1 MTDSHQPLTAS
12 RPRRGSL
19 KVLFLTVF
27 IDLIGFG
34 IVLPV
39 LPLYGK
45 DLGALGWQVGLIVAS
60 YSAMQ
65 FLFAPAW
72 GRLSDRIGRRPVL
85 LISTAGASISYALFA
100 LAAINMDLRLL
111 VASRVFA
118 GICGANLS
126 VASAY
131 IADVSPPEDRSKRMG
146 LIGMA
151 FGLGFILGP
160 ALGAVSADWWG
171 AAGPGWTASAICAGN
186 LVLAFFIL
194 GESRKPDSEPS
205 PPLPRLERWGR
216 IMRRPQLGLLVGIY
230 FMANFCFTSFES
242 AFVVLFV
249 GAGNND
255 NTKPRIQGMFKYLD
269 PVESPI
275 AIKVEE
281 WKIDDGVEV
290 KKGEVIAEVAVDGVK
305 TRIHAPR
312 SGRLEHGDGKGEVVG
327 QINYTKTIAYY
338 LFAYCGLIGAIV
350 QGGLIGRLV
359 KIFGEKKMIF
369 GGLILVGISL
379 ALLPFCDST
388 RGMGWLMGGLALFAF
403 SSGVYRA
410 PTFGLI
416 SLNANEDEQG
426 EVMGI
431 TQSLGSLARI
441 IGPVFALG
449 LFDIWPA
456 LPYLLCAGLA
466 VLAGLIAW
474 IKLDQPKHVVAK
486 TGVGDELLK

>member
-1 MTDSHQPLTAS
+1 MVRKAS
-12 RPRRGSL
+12 L
-19 KVLFLTVF
+19 LVIFLTVF

-60 YSAMQ
+60 YSVMQ

-100 LAAINMDLRLL
+100 LAAINMDLGLL

-194 GESRKPDSEPS
+194 GESRKTGSEPS
-205 PPLPRLERWGR
+205 PPLPRLEQWGR
-216 IMRRPQLGLLVGIY
+216 VLRRPQLGLLVVIY

-255 NTKPRIQGMFKYLD
+255 DGKPRIEGMFKY
-269 PVESPI
+269 VEAVKSPTVI
-275 AIKVEE
+275 QVDWKVG
-281 WKIDDGVEV
+281 DGVEV
-290 KKGEVIAEVAVDGVK
+290 QKGEVIAKAVVDEVD
-305 TRIHAPR
+305 TRILAPR
-312 SGRLEHGDGKGEVVG
+312 SGRLEHGDAEGGSIG

-350 QGGLIGRLV
+350 QGGLIGKLV
-359 KIFGEKKMIF
+359 KLLGEKKMIF
-369 GGLILVGISL
+369 GGLILVGASL
-379 ALLPFCDST
+379 ALLPLCDDSL
-388 RGMGWLMGGLALFAF
+388 GIGWLMGALALFAL
-403 SSGVYRA
+403 SSGVFRA
-410 PTFGLI
+410 PIFGLI

-426 EVMGI
+426 EVMGV
-431 TQSLGSLARI
+431 TQSVGSLARI

-449 LFDIWPA
+449 LFDFWPA
-456 LPYLLCAGLA
+456 LPYFICAGLA
-466 VLAGLIAW
+466 MLAGLIAW
-474 IKLDQPKHVVAK
+474 AKLVQPEYAGTAK
-486 TGVGDELLK
+486 